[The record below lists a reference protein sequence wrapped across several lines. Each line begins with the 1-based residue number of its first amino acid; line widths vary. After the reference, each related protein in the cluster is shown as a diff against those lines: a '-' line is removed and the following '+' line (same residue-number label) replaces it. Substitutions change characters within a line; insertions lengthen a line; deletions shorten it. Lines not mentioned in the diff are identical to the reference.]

1 MFAPLKSC
9 LDDDW
14 MNELRFASV
23 ILTRKVMEK
32 IKDDIDHE
40 IFKEIYEQLLKR
52 LDDAQDGIRIE
63 TAKTFELFFDLLPEH
78 WSNSLLEY
86 TIKGVFIH
94 LDDNNEAVRDAI
106 TKVLRKSCRINP

>member
-1 MFAPLKSC
+1 MKSC

-14 MNELRFASV
+14 MNELRFASI
-23 ILTRKVMEK
+23 ILTRKIMEK
-32 IKDDIDHE
+32 IREDIDHD

-63 TAKTFELFFDLLPEH
+63 TAKTFELFFELLPEK
-78 WSNSLLEY
+78 WSNSLYEY

-94 LDDNNEAVRDAI
+94 LDD
-106 TKVLRKSCRINP
+106 